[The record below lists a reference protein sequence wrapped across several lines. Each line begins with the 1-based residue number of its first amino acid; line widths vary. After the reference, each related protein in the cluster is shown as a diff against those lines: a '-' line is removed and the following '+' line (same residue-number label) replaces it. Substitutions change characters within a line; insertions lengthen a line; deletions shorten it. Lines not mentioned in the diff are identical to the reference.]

1 MMGILAL
8 CILGL
13 FAGAIA
19 KALVPGRDP
28 GGLIITM
35 AIGVA
40 GALAGGFIAREA
52 FGFGLR
58 SFFDLHTWA
67 CAVGGSVVLLVLY
80 RVVRRAGR

>member
-1 MMGILAL
+1 MGILAL

-13 FAGAIA
+13 FAGALA
-19 KALVPGRDP
+19 KMLVPGRDP

-40 GALAGGFIAREA
+40 GALGGGFVAREA
-52 FGFGLR
+52 FGSGLR

-67 CAVGGSVVLLVLY
+67 CAVGGSVALLLLY
-80 RVVRRAGR
+80 RLVRRGR